1 VTEEFYERSAGS
13 IFEKDQDRV
22 KIEVR
27 CCSSVELLEYGENGH
42 ASVKHGFES
51 RNVVSC
57 PEDKLCIVDSNVPK
71 LVQFL
76 QVSVQSLSYGLMC

>member
-13 IFEKDQDRV
+13 ICEKDENRV

-27 CCSSVELLEYGENGH
+27 RCSSVELLEYGKNGH
-42 ASVKHGFES
+42 APVKQVESEHGFES

-57 PEDKLCIVDSNVPK
+57 SEDKLCIVD
-71 LVQFL
+71 
-76 QVSVQSLSYGLMC
+76 